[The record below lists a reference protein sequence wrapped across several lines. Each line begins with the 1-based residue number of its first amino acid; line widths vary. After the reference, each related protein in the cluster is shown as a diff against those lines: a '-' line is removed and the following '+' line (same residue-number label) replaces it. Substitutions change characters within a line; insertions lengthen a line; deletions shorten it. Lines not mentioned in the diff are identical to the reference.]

1 MAESGIAALAV
12 QVTPNTTDPAF
23 QRPRSDFGLRIYA
36 SHSGKLLQT
45 LPISSADWAR
55 AAKPGA
61 AYFLDAFPGWV
72 GFQPDDKAVLRIDSV
87 SGQPMAQALK
97 LAALAADPQDKAA
110 ASCPVLVTR

>member
-45 LPISSADWAR
+45 LPIASADWAR

-61 AYFLDAFPGWV
+61 AYFLDAFRGWV
-72 GFQPDDKAVLRIDSV
+72 GFQLDDKAVLRIDSV

-97 LAALAADPQDKAA
+97 LAALADPQDKAA
-110 ASCPVLVTR
+110 ASCPVLVAP